1 MTVLGAVLAA
11 FSLSAYIP
19 KWSASSCIYFQSSC
33 IILKCFTSG
42 IEVQKTRPPPFH
54 VQTIIII
61 LSDIYNLLSSVLSS
75 PQLLR
80 TLIRSQSDDFELQKH
95 NSKLCIAYIAYI
107 VLMLDK
113 GQASLDG
120 ENSEIWYIYFFTS
133 WDTLY
138 VFHIH

>member
-19 KWSASSCIYFQSSC
+19 KWSAWSCIYFQSSC

-61 LSDIYNLLSSVLSS
+61 LSDIYNTLSSVLSS

-80 TLIRSQSDDFELQKH
+80 TLIRSQSVDFEH

-120 ENSEIWYIYFFTS
+120 KNSEIWYISFFTS